1 VAAVLG
7 ELFQV
12 DATLDGKGRL
22 VLPARLRKKL
32 ESANLR
38 TLVLMYMPGMSI
50 FGFTEEEWDRQ
61 VVSRLSDADP
71 FNPKVL
77 TFTHGMIAGATTV
90 DVDSQ
95 GRVLV
100 PPKLREKAG
109 LTRDIVMQG
118 LMNRIEVWDA
128 TRWQAR
134 EAEAEAEAPHLG
146 GIPLGRGGA

>member
-1 VAAVLG
+1 MLG

-32 ESANLR
+32 EAANLQ
-38 TLVLMYMPGMSI
+38 TIVLMYMPGMSI
-50 FGFTEEEWDRQ
+50 FGFTEDEWERQ
-61 VVSRLSDADP
+61 VVSRLANADP

-77 TFTHGMIAGATTV
+77 TFTHGMIAGASRV

-128 TRWQAR
+128 ARWAAR
-134 EAEAEAEAPHLG
+134 EAEAESEAPRLG
-146 GIPLGRGGA
+146 GIPLAQAGGAS